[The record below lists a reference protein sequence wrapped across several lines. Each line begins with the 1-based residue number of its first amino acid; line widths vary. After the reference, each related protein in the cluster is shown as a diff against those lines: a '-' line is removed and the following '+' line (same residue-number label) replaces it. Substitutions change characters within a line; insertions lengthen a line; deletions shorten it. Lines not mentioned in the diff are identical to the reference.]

1 MFSDKPPS
9 SEESLRALHEVREEL
24 TDVRLLY
31 EATLS
36 HSEAVEHE
44 LALRNEEL
52 KGLSQKL
59 SRYLAPQVYD
69 AVFSGARQVEIQAV
83 RKRLTVFFADIVDF
97 TSITDSLEPEDLSS
111 LLNEYLSEVTAIA
124 QAHGA
129 TVNKYIGDA
138 VMAFFGD
145 PDTAGEKAD
154 ALRCVEM
161 ALAVQ
166 RRLRDLRRDW
176 ASRGVEKLF
185 HCRVG
190 INTGYCTVGNFGSAN
205 RMEYT
210 AIGSAV
216 NLAARIQGQGERDCI
231 LVSHST
237 SSLVGDRFHMVE
249 CEPARMK
256 GFAAPVRVYRVIDTE
271 TTGTSPVV
279 SLQGVGYDIC
289 VEFSKLSSKWRED
302 LMKFAQEALAHLA

>member
-1 MFSDKPPS
+1 MFSDRLPS
-9 SEESLRALHEVREEL
+9 PEEGPEALKEVREEL
-24 TDVRLLY
+24 MDMRLLY

-36 HSEAVEHE
+36 HSEAIEHE

-52 KGLSQKL
+52 QGLSQKL

-69 AVFSGARQVEIQAV
+69 AVFSGAQQVEIQAV
-83 RKRLTVFFADIVDF
+83 RKKLSIFFADIVDF
-97 TSITDSLEPEDLSS
+97 TSISDSLEPEDLSN

-145 PDTAGEKAD
+145 PDTAGEEAD
-154 ALRCVEM
+154 ASRCVEM
-161 ALAVQ
+161 AIAVQ
-166 RRLRDLRRDW
+166 RRLRDLREDW

-190 INTGYCTVGNFGSAN
+190 INTGYCAVGNFGSAN

-210 AIGSAV
+210 AIGSEV
-216 NLAARIQGQGERDCI
+216 NLAARIQAQGERDCI

-237 SSLVGDRFHMVE
+237 SSLVRDRFHMVA
-249 CEPARMK
+249 CEPTKMK
-256 GFAAPVRVYRVIDTE
+256 GFSAPVRFYQVIDAE
-271 TTGTSPVV
+271 TGLTPRIV
-279 SLQGVGYDIC
+279 SVRGVGYDIY
-289 VEFSKLSSKWRED
+289 VEFGKLSRKERGD
-302 LMKFAQEALAHLA
+302 VMKIAQEVLKHLG